1 MTADL
6 NATILVVDDNTD
18 SLGLL
23 NQALSDAG
31 YTVLIAQ
38 SGLQALSVIH
48 KTQPDLILLDA
59 IMPEM
64 DGFATCQAIR
74 HLNEEVPVIF
84 MTGLSETEHVV
95 QGLSSGAVDYLVK
108 PLNHTELLA
117 RIKVHLSNARM
128 ASHTKAALD
137 STGQHLA
144 ALDSKG
150 QLKWTTEK
158 ARNYL
163 AEISHQQRTELLE
176 WLLIAE
182 TTDFFECQQDDNSLI
197 ITYLSRQPDDS
208 HLIKFKSQSLK
219 LAKQT
224 LKNKLK
230 ITRRESDV
238 LYWVAQGKTDWEIS
252 QILHIS
258 ERTVNKHLEQIYRK
272 LEVSNRTAASG
283 KAITALQ

>member
-1 MTADL
+1 
-6 NATILVVDDNTD
+6 
-18 SLGLL
+18 
-23 NQALSDAG
+23 
-31 YTVLIAQ
+31 
-38 SGLQALSVIH
+38 
-48 KTQPDLILLDA
+48 
-59 IMPEM
+59 
-64 DGFATCQAIR
+64 
-74 HLNEEVPVIF
+74 

-95 QGLSSGAVDYLVK
+95 QGLGAGAVDYLVK

-117 RIKVHLSNARM
+117 RIKVHLGNAQL
-128 ASHTKAALD
+128 ASDTKAALD

-144 ALDSKG
+144 ALNAAG
-150 QLKWTTEK
+150 EVIWTTEK
-158 ARNYL
+158 AKNYL
-163 AEISHQQRTELLE
+163 AEITQQQRHELLE
-176 WLLIAE
+176 WLQVAQAA
-182 TTDFFECQQDDNSLI
+182 DYFECQQEDTSLI
-197 ITYLSRQPDDS
+197 ITYLARQQDDS

-272 LEVSNRTAASG
+272 LEVNNRTAASG
-283 KAITALQ
+283 KAITALN

>member
-1 MTADL
+1 MNAD

-31 YTVLIAQ
+31 HTVLIAQ
-38 SGLQALSVIH
+38 SGLQALSVLH

-59 IMPEM
+59 VMPEM

-74 HLNEEVPVIF
+74 HINQDVPIIF

-95 QGLSSGAVDYLVK
+95 QGLDAGAVDYLVK

-117 RIKVHLSNARM
+117 RIKVHLSTAQL
-128 ASHTKAALD
+128 ASETKAALD

-144 ALDSKG
+144 ALNAAG
-150 QLKWTTEK
+150 EVIWTTEK
-158 ARNYL
+158 AKNYL
-163 AEISHQQRTELLE
+163 AEITQQQRQELLD
-176 WLLIAE
+176 WLHIAQAA
-182 TTDFFECQQDDNSLI
+182 DFFEYQQEDNSLI
-197 ITYLSRQPDDS
+197 ITYLASQQDGS

-272 LEVSNRTAASG
+272 LEVNNRTAASG
-283 KAITALQ
+283 KAITALN

>member
-1 MTADL
+1 MNAD

-31 YTVLIAQ
+31 HTVLIAQ
-38 SGLQALSVIH
+38 SGIQALSVLH
-48 KTQPDLILLDA
+48 KTRPDLILLDA
-59 IMPEM
+59 VMPEM

-74 HLNEEVPVIF
+74 HINQDVPIIF
-84 MTGLSETEHVV
+84 MTGLSETEHLV
-95 QGLSSGAVDYLVK
+95 QGLDAGAVDYLVK

-117 RIKVHLSNARM
+117 RIKVHLSNAQL
-128 ASHTKAALD
+128 ASETKAALD

-144 ALDSKG
+144 ALNAAG
-150 QLKWTTEK
+150 EVIWTTEK
-158 ARNYL
+158 AKNYL
-163 AEISHQQRTELLE
+163 AEITQQQRQELLD
-176 WLLIAE
+176 WLHIAQAA
-182 TTDFFECQQDDNSLI
+182 DFFEYQQEDNSLI
-197 ITYLSRQPDDS
+197 ITYLARQQDDS

-272 LEVSNRTAASG
+272 LEVNNRTAASG
-283 KAITALQ
+283 KAITALN